1 MVKGERGI
9 AGRDSRFHGNVY
21 IYSME
26 WRLEPVP
33 LSRFAGNVHQV
44 WTQLQ
49 LPRVLG
55 EAAFRPFS
63 LAALKDS
70 MD

>member
-1 MVKGERGI
+1 MEMFTL
-9 AGRDSRFHGNVY
+9 A
-21 IYSME
+21 ME

-49 LPRVLG
+49 LPRVLNEG
-55 EAAFRPFS
+55 PFTPFH
-63 LAALKDS
+63 LAALKDQWIEEGL
-70 MD
+70 DVDVAC